1 MPLRGLRSGSSYA
14 VTNIVAKL
22 LFCFFLCATSALG
35 QAPKVAAV
43 GPLLNLSL
51 GYSYFNLGLP
61 SSERVSLNGADASFT
76 ADFRPRF
83 GVSADLGYVRS
94 SNVLNTDHH
103 AYVLSYLGG
112 PVFYVS
118 RKRGL
123 TTYTHALI
131 GGARIG
137 AAALT
142 TRGFNTGWAN
152 RFAWA
157 IGGGTEFGISRS
169 LAVRA
174 GIDYMHTEYFDSSA
188 TLRGQNNFRTVVSM
202 VYFFSSGARRGRT

>member
-1 MPLRGLRSGSSYA
+1 MLLRGLRFGSFCA
-14 VTNIVAKL
+14 GKNIVGKL
-22 LFCFFLCATSALG
+22 VFCCFLYATSVLG
-35 QAPKVAAV
+35 QTPKVAGV
-43 GPLLNLSL
+43 GPLFNLSL

-61 SSERVSLNGADASFT
+61 SSERVSLNGADASYT
-76 ADFRPRF
+76 VDFRPRF
-83 GVSADLGYVRS
+83 GLSADVGYVRS

-118 RKRGL
+118 RKKGL
-123 TTYTHALI
+123 TTYTHALL
-131 GGARIG
+131 GGARVG

-142 TRGFNTGWAN
+142 ARGFNTGWAS

-174 GIDYMHTEYFDSSA
+174 GIDYMHTAYFDSSA
-188 TLRGQNNFRTVVSM
+188 TLRGQHNFRTVVSL
-202 VYFFSSGARRGRT
+202 VYFFNSDARGGT